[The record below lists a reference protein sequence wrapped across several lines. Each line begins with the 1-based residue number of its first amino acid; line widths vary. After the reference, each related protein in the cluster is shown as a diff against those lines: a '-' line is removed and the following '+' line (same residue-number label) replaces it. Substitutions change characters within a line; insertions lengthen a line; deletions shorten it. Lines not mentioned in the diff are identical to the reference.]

1 MFHTVNIIAFFIGY
15 HGDAK
20 GQPHPFQPS
29 LRPPQRVHVQRK
41 EAWLIRSYF
50 THANPA
56 ECQPSILLKE
66 DERFQAASG
75 SGTGRQL
82 L

>member
-1 MFHTVNIIAFFIGY
+1 MCVVPVHTVNIIAFFIGY

-20 GQPHPFQPS
+20 AA
-29 LRPPQRVHVQRK
+29 PPLPT
-41 EAWLIRSYF
+41 EPPPIPTCAC
-50 THANPA
+50 A
-56 ECQPSILLKE
+56 EERGVAYQKLFYARQPSILLKE